1 MEAFSA
7 ISMIFIIGGS
17 LGYVLELFYRR
28 ARHGKWINPGFL
40 SGPFLPLY
48 GVGTLLLFAICSLG
62 DATFA
67 VTPWGKAGLLLLI
80 TAAMT
85 LAELVTGLIFA
96 EGMKVRLW
104 DYSDRWGNF
113 RGIICP
119 LFSLIW
125 GAIGALYYFALHRHL
140 VRAVV
145 WLRDHPFDTFIVG
158 MFFGIFLVDVCYSFQ
173 IVARLRALAKKT
185 QSVIGFEPLKV
196 RMRVRAKRLH
206 IGGKFLFPFR
216 NAREVEDAVA
226 EEQSHTPEEQCNAE
240 EAAPGT
246 GEGKQP

>member
-7 ISMIFIIGGS
+7 IAMIFIIGGA
-17 LGYVLELFYRR
+17 LGYLLELFYRR
-28 ARHGKWINPGFL
+28 ARHGRWINPGFL

-48 GVGTLLLFAICSLG
+48 GVGTLLLFGICSLG

-67 VTPWGKAGLLLLI
+67 VTPWGKVLLILLI

-125 GAIGALYYFALHRHL
+125 GAIGALYYFTLHRHL
-140 VRAVV
+140 VTAVA
-145 WLRDHPFDTFIVG
+145 WLRDNPFDTFIVG
-158 MFFGIFLVDVCYSFQ
+158 MFFGIFLVDVSYSFH
-173 IVARLRALAKKT
+173 IVTRLRALAKKS
-185 QSVIGFEPLKV
+185 QSIIGFEPLKV
-196 RMRVRAKRLH
+196 RMRIRAKRLH
-206 IGGKFLFPFR
+206 GKGRFLFPFR
-216 NAREVEDAVA
+216 NAREVEDAVT
-226 EEQSHTPEEQCNAE
+226 EERNAE
-240 EAAPGT
+240 TGGQTDAAADGHT
-246 GEGKQP
+246 DAK

>member
-7 ISMIFIIGGS
+7 ISMIFIIGGA
-17 LGYVLELFYRR
+17 LGYLLELFYRR
-28 ARHGKWINPGFL
+28 ARHGRWINPGFL

-48 GVGTLLLFAICSLG
+48 GIGTLLLFALCSLG

-67 VTPWGKAGLLLLI
+67 VTPWGKVGLLLLI
-80 TAAMT
+80 AAAMT

-140 VRAVV
+140 VRAVE
-145 WLRDHPFDTFIVG
+145 WLRVHPFDTFIVG
-158 MFFGIFLVDVCYSFQ
+158 MFFGIFLVDVCYSFH
-173 IVARLRALAKKT
+173 VVTLLRSLAKKT

-206 IGGKFLFPFR
+206 IRPGFLFPFR
-216 NAREVEDAVA
+216 NAREVEDAVE
-226 EEQSHTPEEQCNAE
+226 EEQNHAPTDAPE
-240 EAAPGT
+240 APEGT
-246 GEGKQP
+246 KRA

>member
-7 ISMIFIIGGS
+7 IAMIFIIGGA
-17 LGYVLELFYRR
+17 LGYLLELFYRR
-28 ARHGKWINPGFL
+28 ARHGRWINPGFL

-48 GVGTLLLFAICSLG
+48 GVGTLLLFGICSLG

-67 VTPWGKAGLLLLI
+67 VTPWGKVLLILLI

-119 LFSLIW
+119 LFSMIW
-125 GAIGALYYFALHRHL
+125 GAIGALYYFTLHRHL
-140 VRAVV
+140 VTAVA
-145 WLRDHPFDTFIVG
+145 WLRDNPFDTFIVG
-158 MFFGIFLVDVCYSFQ
+158 MFFGIFLVDVSYSFH
-173 IVARLRALAKKT
+173 IVTRLRALAKKS
-185 QSVIGFEPLKV
+185 QSIIGFEPLKV
-196 RMRVRAKRLH
+196 RMRIRAKRLH
-206 IGGKFLFPFR
+206 GKGRFLFPFR
-216 NAREVEDAVA
+216 NAREVEDAVT
-226 EEQSHTPEEQCNAE
+226 EERNAE
-240 EAAPGT
+240 TGGQADAAADGHT
-246 GEGKQP
+246 DAK

>member
-7 ISMIFIIGGS
+7 IAMIFIIGGA
-17 LGYVLELFYRR
+17 LGYLLELFYRR
-28 ARHGKWINPGFL
+28 ARHGRWINPGFL

-48 GVGTLLLFAICSLG
+48 GVGTLLLFGICSLG

-67 VTPWGKAGLLLLI
+67 VTPWGKVLLILLI

-125 GAIGALYYFALHRHL
+125 GAIGALYYFTLHRHL
-140 VRAVV
+140 VTAVA
-145 WLRDHPFDTFIVG
+145 WLRDNPFDTFIVG
-158 MFFGIFLVDVCYSFQ
+158 MFFGIFLVDVSYSFH
-173 IVARLRALAKKT
+173 IVTRLRALAKKS
-185 QSVIGFEPLKV
+185 QSIIGFEPLKV
-196 RMRVRAKRLH
+196 RMRIRAKRLH
-206 IGGKFLFPFR
+206 GKGRFLFPFR
-216 NAREVEDAVA
+216 NAREVEDAVT
-226 EEQSHTPEEQCNAE
+226 EERNAE
-240 EAAPGT
+240 T
-246 GEGKQP
+246 GGQADADADGHTDAK

>member
-7 ISMIFIIGGS
+7 ISMIFIIGGA
-17 LGYVLELFYRR
+17 LGYLLELFYRR

-62 DATFA
+62 NATFA
-67 VTPWGKAGLLLLI
+67 VTPGGKVLLI
-80 TAAMT
+80 LFITVAMT

-113 RGIICP
+113 HGIICP

-125 GAIGALYYFALHRHL
+125 GAIGALYYFVLHRHL
-140 VRAVV
+140 VTAVI
-145 WLRDHPFDTFIVG
+145 WLRENPFDTFIVG
-158 MFFGIFLVDVCYSFQ
+158 MFFGIFLVDVCYSFH
-173 IVARLRALAKKT
+173 IVTRLRSFAKKH
-185 QSVIGFEPLKV
+185 QSIIGFEPLKV
-196 RMRVRAKRLH
+196 RMRIRAKRLH
-206 IGGKFLFPFR
+206 LGGKFLFPFR
-216 NAREVEDAVA
+216 NAREVEDAIT
-226 EEQSHTPEEQCNAE
+226 EEQNAE
-240 EAAPGT
+240 AGGQAGTAAT
-246 GEGKQP
+246 DHTDAE